1 MWVPF
6 LISIS
11 ATGMDST
18 WGVPTWGVPSLYV
31 HFDHGVYVALSPV
44 VSELEVTISFLFLT
58 FVSDTTPQI
67 LKQID
72 PQLIWL
78 QLNFEVQNPGFP
90 AAEVVECE

>member
-1 MWVPF
+1 MNNLVFQHLF
-6 LISIS
+6 L
-11 ATGMDST
+11 
-18 WGVPTWGVPSLYV
+18 L
-31 HFDHGVYVALSPV
+31 LEPV
-44 VSELEVTISFLFLT
+44 QTVSSCFSFWTSFPRKECELEVTISFLFLT